1 MQTPMQTEG
10 RFAPGHGGSSVKND
24 GTWEY
29 SGLPYTQGVTGSSP
43 VPPTKITTCAERW
56 WSWLPRRP
64 VKPEVAGSS
73 PVRSAIQTPMQTRMQ
88 TGAELR

>member
-1 MQTPMQTEG
+1 MQTPMQTDG
-10 RFAPGHGGSSVKND
+10 RFATVCGDSRVTKD
-24 GTWEY
+24 GICVD

-88 TGAELR
+88 TGG